1 MIDMKA
7 AAMLGGDPADRKE
20 ASYWYHPESQDK
32 LEDVWADE
40 WLEMCRKDNI
50 TICPNAVNH
59 GKAVL
64 LLVIQRTDSDQLRAA
79 KREAVVELLRQISE
93 MKNCPIEKLQYKAD
107 ILLAGFELSDMS
119 ATDIGKKHNM
129 TRAAP
134 SKQIVELRKRAN
146 PNTISRS
153 QKSIESRKTYALSA
167 AMTGQLRKPKPQ
179 ETQLQKEARII
190 CKEAIQELLASRL
203 N

>member
-1 MIDMKA
+1 MIDMKR

-20 ASYWYHPESQDK
+20 ASYWYRPESQDK

-40 WLEMCRKDNI
+40 WLEMCRKDSI

-64 LLVIQRTDSDQLRAA
+64 LSVIQRTDSDQLRAA

-179 ETQLQKEARII
+179 ETQLQKEARTI

>member
-1 MIDMKA
+1 MIDIKR

-20 ASYWYHPESQDK
+20 ASYWYRPESQDK

-40 WLEMCRKDNI
+40 WLEMCRKDSI

-64 LLVIQRTDSDQLRAA
+64 LSVIQRTDSDQLRAA

-179 ETQLQKEARII
+179 ETQLQKEARTI

>member
-1 MIDMKA
+1 MIDMKR

-20 ASYWYHPESQDK
+20 ASYWYRPESQDK
-32 LEDVWADE
+32 PEDIWADE

-50 TICPNAVNH
+50 SVCPEAAKH
-59 GKAVL
+59 GKAVF
-64 LLVIQRTDSDQLRAA
+64 LLVIQRTDNDQLRAA

-107 ILLAGFELSDMS
+107 ILLAGFELSPMS

-129 TRAAP
+129 TRAAG
-134 SKQIVELRKRAN
+134 SKQIVELRKKAN

-153 QKSIESRKTYALSA
+153 QKSIESRRTYALSA
-167 AMTGQLRKPKPQ
+167 AMTGQLRKPKPK
-179 ETQLQKEARII
+179 ETQLQKEAKSI
-190 CKEAIQELLASRL
+190 CMELLPELLASQR

>member
-1 MIDMKA
+1 MIDTKRA
-7 AAMLGGDPADRKE
+7 QMLGGDPADRKE
-20 ASYWYHPESQDK
+20 ASYWYRPEDHDK
-32 LEDVWADE
+32 PENLWADE
-40 WLEMCRKDNI
+40 WIEMCRKDNL
-50 TICPNAVNH
+50 TVCPKMTENGIEAFLSVL
-59 GKAVL
+59 GK
-64 LLVIQRTDSDQLRAA
+64 TDNDQLRAA
-79 KREAVVELLRQISE
+79 KREAVVELLRQISD
-93 MKNCPIEKLQYKAD
+93 MKNCPIEKLQYRAD
-107 ILLAGFELSDMS
+107 ILLAGFELSDLS

-167 AMTGQLRKPKPQ
+167 ALTGQLRKPKPQ
-179 ETQLQKEARII
+179 ETQLQKEARNI
-190 CKEAIQELLASRL
+190 CKEALQELLASRL

>member
-20 ASYWYHPESQDK
+20 ASYWPTF
-32 LEDVWADE
+32 EDTVENVWADE
-40 WLEMCRKDNI
+40 WLEMCRAGDVKV
-50 TICPNAVNH
+50 CPDAVAH
-59 GKAVL
+59 GKAAFVSVL
-64 LLVIQRTDSDQLRAA
+64 QKTDNDQLRAA

-179 ETQLQKEARII
+179 ETQLQKEARTI

>member
-1 MIDMKA
+1 MIDMKR

-20 ASYWYHPESQDK
+20 ASYWYRPEDHDK
-32 LEDVWADE
+32 PENLWADE
-40 WLEMCRKDNI
+40 WLEMCRKDNL
-50 TICPNAVNH
+50 TVCPKMTENGIEAFLSVL
-59 GKAVL
+59 GK
-64 LLVIQRTDSDQLRAA
+64 TDNDQLRAA

-107 ILLAGFELSDMS
+107 ILLAGFELSDLS
-119 ATDIGKKHNM
+119 ATDIGKKHGM

-167 AMTGQLRKPKPQ
+167 ALTGQLRKPKPQ
-179 ETQLQKEARII
+179 ETQLQKEARNI
-190 CKEAIQELLASRL
+190 CKEALQELLASRL

>member
-1 MIDMKA
+1 
-7 AAMLGGDPADRKE
+7 
-20 ASYWYHPESQDK
+20 
-32 LEDVWADE
+32 
-40 WLEMCRKDNI
+40 MCRKDSI

-64 LLVIQRTDSDQLRAA
+64 LSVIQRTDSDQLRAA

-179 ETQLQKEARII
+179 ETQLQKEARTI

>member
-1 MIDMKA
+1 MIDTKRA
-7 AAMLGGDPADRKE
+7 QMLGGDPADRKE
-20 ASYWYHPESQDK
+20 ASYWPTHEDRPEDI
-32 LEDVWADE
+32 WADE
-40 WLEMCRKDNI
+40 WLEMCRAADVKV
-50 TICPNAVNH
+50 CPDAVTH
-59 GKAVL
+59 GKAAFASVL
-64 LLVIQRTDSDQLRAA
+64 QKTDNDQIRAA
-79 KREAVVELLRQISE
+79 KREAVVELLRQISD
-93 MKNCPIEKLQYKAD
+93 MKNCPIEKLQYRAD
-107 ILLAGFELSDMS
+107 ILLAGFELSDLS

-167 AMTGQLRKPKPQ
+167 AMSGQTRKPKPKQ
-179 ETQLQKEARII
+179 TQIQKESKCNLQTAL
-190 CKEAIQELLASRL
+190 QELLANQR

>member
-1 MIDMKA
+1 MIDMKK

-20 ASYWYHPESQDK
+20 ASYWYRPESQDK
-32 LEDVWADE
+32 PEDIWADE

-50 TICPNAVNH
+50 SVCPKATAN
-59 GKAVL
+59 GKAVFVS
-64 LLVIQRTDSDQLRAA
+64 VIQRTDNDQLRAA
-79 KREAVVELLRQISE
+79 QREAVVELLRQISE
-93 MKNCPIEKLQYKAD
+93 MKNCPIEKLQYRAD
-107 ILLAGFELSDMS
+107 VLLAGFELNDMS

-129 TRAAP
+129 TRAAG

-153 QKSIESRKTYALSA
+153 QKSIESRKTYAVSA
-167 AMTGQLRKPKPQ
+167 ALTGQLRKPKPKQ
-179 ETQLQKEARII
+179 TQIQKESKCNLQTAL
-190 CKEAIQELLASRL
+190 QELLANQR

>member
-20 ASYWYHPESQDK
+20 ASYWYRPEDHDK
-32 LEDVWADE
+32 PENVWADE
-40 WLEMCRKDNI
+40 WLEMCRKDNV
-50 TICPNAVNH
+50 TVCPKMTENGIEAFLSVL
-59 GKAVL
+59 GK
-64 LLVIQRTDSDQLRAA
+64 TDNDQLRAA
-79 KREAVVELLRQISE
+79 KREAVVELLRQISD
-93 MKNCPIEKLQYKAD
+93 MKNCPIEKLQYRAD
-107 ILLAGFELSDMS
+107 ILLAGFELTDMS
-119 ATDIGKKHNM
+119 ATEIGKKHNM

-167 AMTGQLRKPKPQ
+167 AMSGQFRKPKPK
-179 ETQLQKEARII
+179 ETQLQKEADLCRQR
-190 CKEAIQELLASRL
+190 AIQASLANLST
-203 N
+203 